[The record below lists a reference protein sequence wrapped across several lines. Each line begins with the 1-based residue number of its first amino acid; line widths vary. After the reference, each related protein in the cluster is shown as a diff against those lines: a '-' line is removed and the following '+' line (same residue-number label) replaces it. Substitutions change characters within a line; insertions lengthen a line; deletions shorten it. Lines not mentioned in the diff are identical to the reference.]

1 MQCVNVWKIIWFKVL
16 QFWFK
21 GWHTRLFL
29 MSSVWNADV
38 CISIFHFNIWKYL
51 INLVESF
58 AILVE
63 RLTNKVTAACLYCPT
78 CQTVQQYTVYLFI
91 QYTVYT
97 LQHVKQSNQPTS
109 NVPKGRVNQI
119 WRRTTMGTYSLIIII
134 ILQYLFTIF
143 YTICG
148 NILEYIQK
156 RTTTRTET
164 KTILTT
170 QQKEGRMVIW

>member
-1 MQCVNVWKIIWFKVL
+1 MQMFVFQSSISISGSIWLIWLKVL
-16 QFWFK
+16 PFWLK
-21 GWHTRLFL
+21 GWQTR
-29 MSSVWNADV
+29 SPQ
-38 CISIFHFNIWKYL
+38 
-51 INLVESF
+51 LV
-58 AILVE
+58 
-63 RLTNKVTAACLYCPT
+63 Y
-78 CQTVQQYTVYLFI
+78 TVQHVKQSNSI
-91 QYTVYT
+91 QYTCLYSIQFILSNMSNSPLCNTV
-97 LQHVKQSNQPTS
+97 QHVKQSNQPTS

-119 WRRTTMGTYSLIIII
+119 WRRTTIGTYSLIIII